1 MKLSRTDKRWEC
13 REWNDL
19 AGVLR
24 PTSLLVLVGEPVLLA
39 EGRLAKVLHPAVL
52 AQEGGG
58 QSERQAQLE
67 GEAVDARRKQHRLAA

>member
-1 MKLSRTDKRWEC
+1 MR
-13 REWNDL
+13 
-19 AGVLR
+19 
-24 PTSLLVLVGEPVLLA
+24 EPVLLA

-67 GEAVDARRKQHRLAA
+67 REAVDARRQEHRLAA